1 MSTVSRPFHPAFDV
15 DRNLLGLPLPWEP
28 QLCSACG
35 QRAPWPPEVPHLLP
49 ARLRC
54 GQACSRAPVD
64 VNAGPATWMSGWGCG
79 RAGGLGRTCRA
90 AAPLMGPPRLWE
102 EGRGVGS
109 WGPWP
114 PEPPGI
120 PACATLAAC
129 ADASRALPHLVR
141 TACFLVK
148 LRVSFQATQTA
159 PIKRVHRSLLAASGR
174 SS

>member
-1 MSTVSRPFHPAFDV
+1 MNLGQMSTVSRPFHPAFDV

-90 AAPLMGPPRLWE
+90 AAPLMGPPRLS
-102 EGRGVGS
+102 S
-109 WGPWP
+109 WGGVWGAGTMASGASGHPGPCDTRSLCRRVPGSAP
-114 PEPPGI
+114 PRPYRLLFSE
-120 PACATLAAC
+120 AAC
-129 ADASRALPHLVR
+129 
-141 TACFLVK
+141 F
-148 LRVSFQATQTA
+148 F
-159 PIKRVHRSLLAASGR
+159 SGHTDGPD
-174 SS
+174 